1 MLKYSKRNLILLAF
15 SSPIKILSLPL
26 SKNSNGEELI
36 SCVFKEMYMEMS
48 SGKTEYYMIW
58 QDPEGK
64 ERKYVIK
71 DYLEK

>member
-1 MLKYSKRNLILLAF
+1 M
-15 SSPIKILSLPL
+15 
-26 SKNSNGEELI
+26 I

-48 SGKTEYYMIW
+48 SGKTESYMIW